1 MGQYTPRRRKATR
14 IYQPML
20 KSWISIIQRPLQKRR
35 SRNDIAEDE
44 LADTELN
51 FSQERKASQE
61 REASQ
66 EIYSDEAYSEK
77 TKVEAHGID
86 EPVTESRSRKTRAP
100 SSPMKLKLEKI
111 WHLSDNFHWMAPLP
125 YFHRRWIIVSVIVV
139 LLALLWPYSPK
150 NNYAPSEQPTS
161 IPMQADL
168 RNEQGRTTEREPQNT
183 QSVAQNQGNWQSY
196 QIQPGQTLAQ
206 LFRDNNLMVNDVF
219 AMAQVEGDDKP
230 LSNLHAGQQVRIQ
243 LNSQGVVSSLQV
255 MTDQNGTI
263 TFTRQSDG
271 SYQRL
276 R

>member
-51 FSQERKASQE
+51 FSQEREVSQE

-66 EIYSDEAYSEK
+66 EIYSDEAYSGK

-139 LLALLWPYSPK
+139 LLALLWPYSPE